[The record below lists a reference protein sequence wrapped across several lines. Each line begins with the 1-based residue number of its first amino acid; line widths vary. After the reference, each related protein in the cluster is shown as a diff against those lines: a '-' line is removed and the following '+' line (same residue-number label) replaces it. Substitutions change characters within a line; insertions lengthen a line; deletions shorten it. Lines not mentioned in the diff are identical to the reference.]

1 MQKIGVDAVSAVGN
15 VSIDLGAA
23 ADGSGGS
30 TGWDAGS
37 LPVFGDTNLDGVLS
51 TSEDAAVNV
60 TLNVSDLQGL
70 QDVTSNAYDV
80 VSSGVDAVELRL
92 ADVDMS
98 SVGGSGAEVAGNI
111 ASLADAGLDVSVH
124 VNEAQAQSMITDGLK
139 FVDGGV
145 DNGGAVHTVM
155 DANGAAQAGGTHLST
170 SLKDLQKIGVD
181 AIHSNYTSVELQLGD
196 NNSSLQLTDH
206 LPVFDQGLNVTLDIT
221 GPQLD
226 EIANLQSVLH
236 ESGIDSIALSSSD
249 IHDSSAIDKI
259 DWNQNDLSLMLK
271 INDSQTL
278 NTDFV
283 SDSNVGNAHA
293 VLTELLGGIDVLS
306 TLSGNSTFGDLIG
319 VLHESGLG
327 HIEIAAPAQDA
338 VHISDGLASALADSG
353 MLSALPQANVLIDT
367 QSSFMSSS
375 LKTLSDLGVDGVT
388 SSGKVYVGLGA
399 DIHVSDLHNILASFT
414 GDHPIFDHGAGLVV
428 DQSTFA
434 QLTAHDAQDLLAGL
448 HKLGIDEV
456 DVVSKV
462 DNTNQVEVHEI
473 THDNT
478 VVAQTP
484 VTVLGSAEHT
494 NADAFADLLHFD
506 VLHKKI

>member
-1 MQKIGVDAVSAVGN
+1 
-15 VSIDLGAA
+15 
-23 ADGSGGS
+23 
-30 TGWDAGS
+30 
-37 LPVFGDTNLDGVLS
+37 
-51 TSEDAAVNV
+51 
-60 TLNVSDLQGL
+60 
-70 QDVTSNAYDV
+70 
-80 VSSGVDAVELRL
+80 
-92 ADVDMS
+92 
-98 SVGGSGAEVAGNI
+98 
-111 ASLADAGLDVSVH
+111 
-124 VNEAQAQSMITDGLK
+124 
-139 FVDGGV
+139 
-145 DNGGAVHTVM
+145 
-155 DANGAAQAGGTHLST
+155 
-170 SLKDLQKIGVD
+170 LKDLQKIGVD

-196 NNSSLQLTDH
+196 NNSSLEPTDH

-306 TLSGNSTFGDLIG
+306 TLSDNSTFGDLIG